1 MIALLVS
8 LLFLMLFV
16 GFLVW
21 AVNMI
26 ATPVPQPWRNAIVGI
41 VALIVVLSYFG
52 AGGYGYVHTHYFR

>member
-8 LLFLMLFV
+8 VLFLMLIV

-41 VALIVVLSYFG
+41 VALIVVLGFY
-52 AGGYGYVHTHYFR
+52 GGGGFSYVHTHYFR